1 MAAHVGGEGSG
12 KMKICLVGEGAQGLT
27 HIEALR
33 EMEDVEII
41 SLAGG
46 LKDDTEAFAKQ
57 WEIPH
62 WTLDYE
68 EAISRPGVEAVV
80 LTSPNHIHAEQTVTA
95 LEAGKHV
102 LLELPMGL
110 NLADSQRVVA
120 AEKASGK
127 VAMVCHTQ
135 RYNPPFRKVKAM
147 IDAGDLHLHHIVQQ
161 TFFFRRINENRF
173 GRPRTWV
180 DDLLWH
186 QACHM
191 VDMVYWLLGDPN
203 MDAWG
208 RMGPIHPTLNIPM
221 DITISLQSASGAMVT
236 AAQSFNNHGPILG
249 YYRFIG
255 EEETYIS
262 DKGGLTDHKGN
273 PVPVDDGPSGVDLQ
287 DAEFFAAIREGRPA
301 LTSCSECLPVMET
314 IDRIQRAMNGADGAP
329 SMPR

>member
-1 MAAHVGGEGSG
+1 
-12 KMKICLVGEGAQGLT
+12 MKICLVGEGAQGLT

-33 EMEDVEII
+33 AMDDIEIVSI
-41 SLAGG
+41 AGG
-46 LKDDTEAFAKQ
+46 LAGDTESFAKQ

-80 LTSPNHIHAEQTVTA
+80 LTSPNHMHAQQTVMA

-120 AEKASGK
+120 AEQASGK

-135 RYNPPFRKVKAM
+135 RYNPTFRKIKSL
-147 IDAGDLHLHHIVQQ
+147 IEAGELDLHHIVQQ

-191 VDMVYWLLGDPN
+191 VDMVYWLLEDPK

-221 DITISLQSASGAMVT
+221 DITISLQSASGTMVT

-255 EEETYIS
+255 EQETYIS
-262 DKGGLTDHKGN
+262 DKGGLTDHEGN
-273 PVPVDDGPSGVDLQ
+273 KISVDEGPSGVDLQ
-287 DAEFFAAIREGRPA
+287 DAEFFAAIRENRPA

>member
-1 MAAHVGGEGSG
+1 
-12 KMKICLVGEGAQGLT
+12 MKICLVGEGAQGLT
-27 HIEALR
+27 HIKALR
-33 EMEDVEII
+33 ALGGIEIV

-46 LKDDTEAFAKQ
+46 LKDDTEAFAKE
-57 WEIPH
+57 WEIPK

-68 EAISRPGVEAVV
+68 EAISQTGVEAVV
-80 LTSPNHIHAEQTVTA
+80 LTSPNHVHAEQTITA
-95 LEAGKHV
+95 LESGKHV

-110 NLADSQRVVA
+110 NLVDSQRVVA

-135 RYNPPFRKVKAM
+135 RFNPPFRKIKAL
-147 IDAGDLHLHHIVQQ
+147 IEAGELDLHHIDQQ
-161 TFFFRRINENRF
+161 TYFFRRINENRF

-191 VDMVYWLLGDPN
+191 VDMIYWLLEDPK

-208 RMGPIHPTLNIPM
+208 RMGPLHPTLNIPM
-221 DITISLQSASGAMVT
+221 DIAISLQSAKGTLVT
-236 AAQSFNNHGPILG
+236 AAQSFNNHGPIYG
-249 YYRFIG
+249 HYRFVG
-255 EEETYIS
+255 EQETYVS
-262 DKGGLTDHKGN
+262 DKRGLTDHEGN
-273 PVPVDDGPSGVDLQ
+273 AVAVDEGPSGVDLQ
-287 DAEFFAAIREGRPA
+287 DAEFIAAIRENRLA
-301 LTSCSECLPVMET
+301 LTSCSACLPVMET

>member
-1 MAAHVGGEGSG
+1 
-12 KMKICLVGEGAQGLT
+12 MKICLVGEGAQGLT
-27 HIEALR
+27 HIKALR
-33 EMEDVEII
+33 ALGGIEIV

-46 LKDDTEAFAKQ
+46 LKDDTEAFAKE
-57 WEIPH
+57 WEIPK

-68 EAISRPGVEAVV
+68 EAISQTGVEAVV
-80 LTSPNHIHAEQTVTA
+80 LTSPNHVHAEQTITA
-95 LEAGKHV
+95 LESGKHV

-110 NLADSQRVVA
+110 NLVDSQRVVA

-135 RYNPPFRKVKAM
+135 RFNPPFRKIKAL
-147 IDAGDLHLHHIVQQ
+147 IEAGELDLHHIVQQ
-161 TFFFRRINENRF
+161 TYFFRRINENRF

-191 VDMVYWLLGDPN
+191 VDMIYWLLEDPK

-208 RMGPIHPTLNIPM
+208 RMGPLHPTLNIPM
-221 DITISLQSASGAMVT
+221 DIAISLQSAKGTLVT
-236 AAQSFNNHGPILG
+236 AAQSFNNHGPIYG
-249 YYRFIG
+249 HYRFVG
-255 EEETYIS
+255 EQETYVS
-262 DKGGLTDHKGN
+262 DKRGLTDHEGN
-273 PVPVDDGPSGVDLQ
+273 AVAVDEGPSGVELQ
-287 DAEFFAAIREGRPA
+287 DAEFIAAIRENRLA
-301 LTSCSECLPVMET
+301 LTSCSACLPVMET